1 MIQFINIDIYMKNID
16 EKEKKLKDTL
26 KKLGEINI
34 QHNEELDKVAILKDQ
49 KNQLEIE
56 KNELEKKYKNLS
68 DEHGNLQVKIKQMM
82 VEKKDDR
89 MKRLAFDEKIDELN
103 QETDILID
111 EIDKWQ
117 M

>member
-1 MIQFINIDIYMKNID
+1 MKYIS
-16 EKEKKLKDTL
+16 EKEKKLEDAL
-26 KKLGEINI
+26 KKLKKLDLKNDQISGDIK
-34 QHNEELDKVAILKDQ
+34 ELVDQ

-56 KNELEKKYKNLS
+56 KNELEKKYKNLR
-68 DEHGNLQVKIKQMM
+68 QMM

-103 QETDILID
+103 QETDTLLD
-111 EIDKWQ
+111 EIEKWQ

>member
-1 MIQFINIDIYMKNID
+1 MKNID

-26 KKLGEINI
+26 KKLRDINI
-34 QHNEELDKVAILKDQ
+34 QDNEELNKVSILRDQ

-56 KNELEKKYKNLS
+56 KDQIMKSLKSLEEENLKLKSQLKELKINYEILKKKEN
-68 DEHGNLQVKIKQMM
+68 H
-82 VEKKDDR
+82 
-89 MKRLAFDEKIDELN
+89 FTEKIDELN
-103 QETDILID
+103 QETDSLLE

>member
-1 MIQFINIDIYMKNID
+1 MKYIG
-16 EKEKKLKDTL
+16 EKEKKLEDAL
-26 KKLGEINI
+26 KKLKKLDLKNDQITGDIK
-34 QHNEELDKVAILKDQ
+34 ELIDQ

-56 KNELEKKYKNLS
+56 KKELEKRYKNLS
-68 DEHGNLQVKIKQMM
+68 DEHSNLQVKIKEMM

-103 QETDILID
+103 QETDTLLD
-111 EIDKWQ
+111 EIEKWQ

>member
-34 QHNEELDKVAILKDQ
+34 QHNVELDKVAILKDQ

-56 KNELEKKYKNLS
+56 KKQITTSLHNLEEENLKLRSQINEL
-68 DEHGNLQVKIKQMM
+68 
-82 VEKKDDR
+82 
-89 MKRLAFDEKIDELN
+89 KRDYETSKRKENQFNEKIDELN
-103 QETDILID
+103 QETDSLLE